1 MPNESTLAK
10 IDAFIEELREE
21 GIEDVVFAAGNAEG
35 FLAVKYAGEPRA
47 VLYLARLL
55 DQNIMFESLE
65 AMIMELGNNG

>member
-1 MPNESTLAK
+1 MPNERTLAK

-35 FLAVKYAGEPRA
+35 FLAVKYAGEARA